1 MPSSC
6 RLDVSAALRDSPP
19 AITLPFAPFLL
30 ARIPVTGIL
39 GDHQSYLGQDPDWT
53 PSYGAGDTFGIVDL
67 LQTAGVVAD
76 LT

>member
-1 MPSSC
+1 
-6 RLDVSAALRDSPP
+6 
-19 AITLPFAPFLL
+19 
-30 ARIPVTGIL
+30 L

>member
-1 MPSSC
+1 
-6 RLDVSAALRDSPP
+6 
-19 AITLPFAPFLL
+19 
-30 ARIPVTGIL
+30 L
-39 GDHQSYLGQDPDWT
+39 GDHQSYLIQDPDWT